1 MIKTALAVAFACLF
15 AISAANAKPRHHK
28 HHHIA
33 RAAIT
38 ESMGCLPDNDA
49 RLHCSGSIQRIQ
61 GRLKVA
67 VSSEGVIGGRPA
79 GCPHAYCG
87 CGARLYLGIDDPRL
101 NLAWNWTKYY
111 HGLTPV
117 AVWRHHIA
125 IIERMTGPSTAI
137 LRDYNSGSGLSRIH
151 ERSIAGARI
160 VGRTNLASR

>member
-1 MIKTALAVAFACLF
+1 MTRALCAVFVVLICAMTT
-15 AISAANAKPRHHK
+15 ANAKPRHHK

-33 RAAIT
+33 RAAVT
-38 ESMGCLPDNDA
+38 ESMGCLPDNDV
-49 RLHCSGSIQRIQ
+49 RLHCGVSNQRIQ
-61 GRLKVA
+61 GRSKVT
-67 VSSEGVIGGRPA
+67 SYDGVIGGRPA